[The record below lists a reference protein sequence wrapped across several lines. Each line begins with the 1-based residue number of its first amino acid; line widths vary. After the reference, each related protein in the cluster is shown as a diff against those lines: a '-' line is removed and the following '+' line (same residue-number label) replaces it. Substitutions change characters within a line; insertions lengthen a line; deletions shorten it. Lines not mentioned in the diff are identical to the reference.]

1 MNSKERLLPQSELE
15 FIKRIHE
22 IVLDY
27 LDQRNEGLINP
38 SKSRYDLQSE
48 VDFSLD
54 KPSSHDKVQS
64 LIEQY
69 ISRAVDTSSPHFY
82 NQLFSGFSTMG
93 YLGEVIAA
101 ITNSSMYTYEMSP
114 MATLIE
120 MELIKKMAGI
130 VGYKNGF
137 GTFVTGGSNANLV
150 AMLAARDK
158 ASPLTKQQGL
168 FENKTLCAFVSE
180 ESHYSHLKAGYQLGI
195 GIDHIIKVPCD
206 TTGHMDTSALLI
218 EIKNAIA
225 DGKMP
230 FFVGATAGTT
240 VRGVFDPIKEINK
253 ICKDYGLWFHID
265 GSWGG
270 SVLLSEKHRNL
281 LNGCEDSDSFA
292 WCAHKMMGVPLM
304 CTVILMKEKIILKDM
319 NEVPSTD
326 YLFHGEE
333 MDLGLYSL
341 QCGRRAD
348 SIKLWLTWKYFGD
361 IGYEERIDRL
371 FDLAKYAETKV
382 NKSRLYKMI
391 SPVESL
397 NVCFQLQPEE
407 LNESEWNAF
416 TVKVRNKLADEGNIM
431 VNYAT
436 INDIS
441 CIRLIVV
448 NFNLQ
453 KHHLDTFFE
462 NLETI
467 CNKTIKEQKN

>member
-1 MNSKERLLPQSELE
+1 
-15 FIKRIHE
+15 
-22 IVLDY
+22 
-27 LDQRNEGLINP
+27 
-38 SKSRYDLQSE
+38 
-48 VDFSLD
+48 
-54 KPSSHDKVQS
+54 
-64 LIEQY
+64 
-69 ISRAVDTSSPHFY
+69 
-82 NQLFSGFSTMG
+82 
-93 YLGEVIAA
+93 
-101 ITNSSMYTYEMSP
+101 
-114 MATLIE
+114 
-120 MELIKKMAGI
+120 
-130 VGYKNGF
+130 
-137 GTFVTGGSNANLV
+137 
-150 AMLAARDK
+150 
-158 ASPLTKQQGL
+158 
-168 FENKTLCAFVSE
+168 
-180 ESHYSHLKAGYQLGI
+180 
-195 GIDHIIKVPCD
+195 
-206 TTGHMDTSALLI
+206 
-218 EIKNAIA
+218 
-225 DGKMP
+225 
-230 FFVGATAGTT
+230 
-240 VRGVFDPIKEINK
+240 
-253 ICKDYGLWFHID
+253 
-265 GSWGG
+265 
-270 SVLLSEKHRNL
+270 
-281 LNGCEDSDSFA
+281 
-292 WCAHKMMGVPLM
+292 
-304 CTVILMKEKIILKDM
+304 MKEKIILKDI

-361 IGYEERIDRL
+361 IGYQERIDRL

-441 CIRLIVV
+441 FIRLIIV

-462 NLETI
+462 DLETI